1 MRPTLHLFASLATV
15 ALVSILSACGDSEP
29 AAKPAAGGGAVIS
42 DPIVSAPVRGEAH
55 QVPAGTALKLAF
67 ITNNS
72 SEFWKIAAKGVDKA
86 NKELSI
92 NVELKMPETG
102 KVEQQK
108 KIIED
113 LVSQGY
119 HGFAISLISPADET
133 RDLDKASQTLN
144 VITHDSDGPKSK
156 RLAYIGTNNYEAGRI
171 LGKQLL
177 TILPNGGKIAAFVG
191 TLASDNASQRL
202 KGVKDAIAGSKLEV
216 VMTKED
222 NKDSAKARTNVED
235 VINANPDIVGLIG
248 LWSYN
253 TPAIVAAVKASSK
266 ADKLKVAGFDEE
278 DGTLQGIGE
287 GIVSCTVVQKPF
299 EFGYRSAVLLH
310 ELCTKGAA
318 ALPKD
323 PVIDTGVEVIT
334 KDNVADFTKRLAALK
349 Q

>member
-1 MRPTLHLFASLATV
+1 MRPTLHLLATIATA
-15 ALVSILSACGDSEP
+15 ALVAVLAACGDSEP
-29 AAKPAAGGGAVIS
+29 AKDTAAAG
-42 DPIVSAPVRGEAH
+42 SAPQRGEVH
-55 QVPAGTALKLAF
+55 QVPAGTTLKLAF

-72 SEFWKIAAKGVDKA
+72 SEFWKIAAKGLEKA
-86 NKELSI
+86 NKELGI

-156 RLAYIGTNNYEAGRI
+156 RLAYIGTNNYEAGKS

-177 TILPNGGKIAAFVG
+177 TVLPNGGKIAAFVG
-191 TLASDNASQRL
+191 TLAADNANQRL
-202 KGVKDAIAGSKLEV
+202 KGIKDAIAGSKIEV
-216 VMTKED
+216 ALTKED
-222 NKDSAKARTNVED
+222 NKDMTKARTNVED
-235 VINANPDIVGLIG
+235 VINANPDIVGLVG

-253 TPAIVAAVKASSK
+253 TPSIVAAVKASGK

-278 DGTLQGIGE
+278 DGTLQGIAE
-287 GIVSCTVVQKPF
+287 GVVSFTVVQKPF
-299 EFGYRSAVLLH
+299 EFGYRSAVLLNQ
-310 ELCTKGAA
+310 LCTKGAA
-318 ALPKD
+318 ALPQD
-323 PVIDTGVEVIT
+323 PIIDTGVEVIT